1 LGALGITMI
10 ESPGG
15 TIMSEATEAVVEQLQ
30 HENERLRM
38 LIVKLQYDRRLTIP
52 SLDEIGDWLADHWWV
67 INLVGIIMGL
77 LLVSIDILRRGK

>member
-1 LGALGITMI
+1 MI

-15 TIMSEATEAVVEQLQ
+15 TIMNEATEAVVEQLQ